1 MSRYSL
7 LENNDEVLW
16 DRFVAESEQ
25 GSVFCQVGF
34 IDSLGLNCK
43 YYFVRKGDEVVAA
56 IPILLDAAQHII
68 KSPYPF
74 APYISIMFKLF
85 PGESTH
91 KKITREFE
99 LTEFIINEVIRVYGN
114 FSTTTSPFFDDI
126 RPFLWHNYH
135 SPEKGVFDVH
145 VRYTPILKMDFASHE
160 EYLSSIR
167 TLRRRELKD
176 VDKVEISDWD
186 DIDSFDNLHR
196 LTFERQGIVRS
207 EVQSRILRSIVR
219 CSIDK
224 KFGRLSLCRY
234 QGEEASAFLFL
245 YDNKRAYYLFG
256 ANHPDFRKYG
266 CSTKLM
272 AENIFYAKDT
282 KGLNEV
288 DFIGANSPQR
298 GDYKISFNS
307 NLHQYFEVHYNI

>member
-56 IPILLDAAQHII
+56 IPILLDDTQHII
-68 KSPYPF
+68 KSPYHF
-74 APYISIMFKLF
+74 SPYISIMFKAF
-85 PGESTH
+85 PEESDH
-91 KKITREFE
+91 KKISREFE
-99 LTEFIINEVIRVYGN
+99 LTEFIVNEIIRIYGK
-114 FSTTTSPFFDDI
+114 FSITTSPSFGDI
-126 RPFLWHNYH
+126 RPFLWHNYN
-135 SPEKGVFDVH
+135 SPGEKVFAVN
-145 VRYTPILKMDFASHE
+145 VRYTPILKMDFGSHE

-167 TLRRRELKD
+167 TLRRRELKEM
-176 VDKVEISDWD
+176 DKVDISDWD
-186 DIDSFDNLHR
+186 DVGAFDNLHR
-196 LTFERQGIVRS
+196 LTFERQGIARP
-207 EVQSRILRSIVR
+207 EVQSKILKNIVR
-219 CSIDK
+219 SAIDK

-234 QGEEASAFLFL
+234 QGEDASAFLFL

-272 AENIFYAKDT
+272 VENIFHAKDA

-288 DFIGANSPQR
+288 DFVGANSPRR

-307 NLHQYFEVHYNI
+307 KLRPYFEIHYNV